1 MKCNECKA
9 CEHELCT
16 IGIYPFIQSKSKKL
30 GCALN
35 GIQVDYYR
43 KQKAPTGR
51 DLINQMDNKTFEFYF
66 LDAVCDYVQEQEK
79 EWCNKQEKCTGCIE
93 KWLKEKHLKDS

>member
-1 MKCNECKA
+1 MKCAKCKA
-9 CEHELCT
+9 CNHELCT
-16 IGIYPFIQSKSKKL
+16 IGVHPYIQSKSKKL

-66 LDAVCDYVQEQEK
+66 LDAVCDYVQEKDRDWCK
-79 EWCNKQEKCTGCIE
+79 EQEKCAGCIE
-93 KWLKEKHLKDS
+93 NRHRQQHQ